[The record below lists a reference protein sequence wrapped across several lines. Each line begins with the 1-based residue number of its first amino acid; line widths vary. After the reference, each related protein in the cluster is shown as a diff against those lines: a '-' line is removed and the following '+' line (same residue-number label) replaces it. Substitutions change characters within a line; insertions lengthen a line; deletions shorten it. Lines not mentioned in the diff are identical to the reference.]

1 MSKYLY
7 GFSKVP
13 LNLKLRDS
21 IQNRLIYFKSINDN
35 KPEFIFQNQ
44 KFLFINSPSP
54 NFDSTDLGR
63 ISIYPPGL
71 KDNNLR
77 LLLISEKEE
86 YISVSS
92 DFIGDRTI
100 WYYLDE
106 NWFLVSNSQFYIIR
120 IIESYHP
127 NKRVWSWMLANG
139 NLNNGESWDN
149 RINAVAPEGSIHL
162 SKQLWNVETK
172 RKIWKF
178 EYEISDRKAVLQE
191 LKEKLMDVASQ
202 YNLDTDKTTL
212 NLSGGYDSRAVLFLL
227 KDNHPGLKTSTW
239 GIRESFDKKGSDA
252 YVARQVSASWGT
264 KHSEFLF
271 SQEQGFERILNKF
284 LLFGE
289 GRNDHLNSFMDGLKM
304 WETLKNLGYNYIIRA
319 DEACGWLPVRTELD
333 ARLSVAMGQL
343 SDFRNIPGVVAA
355 DYEIDKPYENL
366 YRYNNEPIED
376 YRDRLYQIFRLPFVI
391 GPLQDIP
398 LNFAETINP
407 LLHPDIVH
415 FFRTLSPKFRTGKN
429 LYAGWVENLLPNIP
443 FASITAIPAPYQILT
458 ISKNKI
464 FIESFLND
472 NASSQLLGQ
481 PLISFLKKN
490 YKMNDTNQPA
500 LQNQLKVKI
509 KKMIPLYIKK
519 LIRNRVTG
527 YQIPPSSLLL
537 RSIIIFKMQKI
548 LKEISE

>member
-7 GFSKVP
+7 GFSKIP

-21 IQNRLIYFKSINDN
+21 VQHRLNYFKSINDN
-35 KPEFIFQNQ
+35 KPAFIFQDR

-54 NFDSTDLGR
+54 NFDSTDLAR
-63 ISIYPPGL
+63 VSIYPPGL
-71 KDNNLR
+71 KNNILR

-92 DFIGDRTI
+92 DFIGDRTV

-120 IIESYHP
+120 IIQSYHP

-162 SKQLWNVETK
+162 SKQLWKVETK

-178 EYEISDRKAVLQE
+178 EYETSERNVVLQKM
-191 LKEKLMDVASQ
+191 KEKLMYVASQ
-202 YNLDTDKTTL
+202 YSLDTDKTTL

-227 KDNHPGLKTSTW
+227 KGNHPGLKTSTW
-239 GIRESFDKKGSDA
+239 GISESFDKKGSDA

-264 KHSEFLF
+264 KHSEFF
-271 SQEQGFERILNKF
+271 FNQEQDFERILNKF

-304 WETLKNLGYNYIIRA
+304 WETLKNRGYEYVIRA
-319 DEACGWLPVRTELD
+319 DEACGWLAVRTELD

-355 DYEIDKPYENL
+355 DYKIDKPYENF

-415 FFRTLSPKFRTGKN
+415 FFRTLPPEFRTNKN
-429 LYAGWVENLLPNIP
+429 LYAEWVQKLLPDIP
-443 FASITAIPAPYQILT
+443 FASRMSIPAPQKILA
-458 ISKNKI
+458 SLKNKS
-464 FIESFLND
+464 FVESFLND
-472 NASSQLLGQ
+472 NSSSQLLGQ
-481 PLISFLKKN
+481 SLMNYLKEN
-490 YKMNDTNQPA
+490 YKMNVDSKEH
-500 LQNQLKVKI
+500 LQNPLTI
-509 KKMIPLYIKK
+509 RFRKMVPTSIKK
-519 LIRNRVTG
+519 LIRNKITG
-527 YQIPPSSLLL
+527 YNLPAASLLL
-537 RSIIIFKMQKI
+537 RAIIIFKMQK
-548 LKEISE
+548 LLNEISK